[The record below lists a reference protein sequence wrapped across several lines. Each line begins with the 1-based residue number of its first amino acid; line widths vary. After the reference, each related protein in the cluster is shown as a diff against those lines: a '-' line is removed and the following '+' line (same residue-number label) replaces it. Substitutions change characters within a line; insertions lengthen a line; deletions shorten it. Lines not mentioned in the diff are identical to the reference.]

1 MQDVHCGMVVTPQNM
16 GEIMYFWKQQNALE
30 DSTGAVK
37 KDENG
42 EDVMDSNGKKVKY
55 YEETSLSFMLA
66 VWKTSDLIKPSQPWQ
81 KDHWGAGLVYKMS
94 RGDSKISK
102 QVFWINQEGGKDKYT
117 IDKDPEN
124 IYDDQKGKGMKQ
136 C

>member
-30 DSTGAVK
+30 NSTGAVK
-37 KDENG
+37 KDKNG
-42 EDVMDSNGKKVKY
+42 DDVMIDNKKVKY
-55 YEETSLSFMLA
+55 SEETSLSFMLA

-102 QVFWINQEGGKDKYT
+102 QVFWINQE
-117 IDKDPEN
+117 
-124 IYDDQKGKGMKQ
+124 
-136 C
+136 